1 MSNLSNQDV
10 QLAQLMFVSSA
21 TQQHPL
27 GTRGYT
33 NDGRAFRY
41 AKAGGADLAA
51 GQVLQSPAITPGHLA
66 LALAT
71 SVGATTIGSIQVAA
85 TCPSLMAANVYAE
98 GFLQISAGVGQG
110 YNYQISSHAA
120 VSAGATGTFNLYPED
135 ALVVALGTT
144 TIVAL
149 IANKYNGVIQMPVTT
164 ATGVCVGV
172 AAYVITQTQYGWIQT
187 WGDCP
192 VLMSGAGALGDP
204 LVGVSATA
212 GGAATA
218 TAASLL
224 INPVIGYL
232 RQISVDTKYNSV
244 DLKVSP

>member
-10 QLAQLMFVSSA
+10 QLAQPMFVSSA
-21 TQQHPL
+21 TAQHPL

-41 AKAGGADLAA
+41 AKAGASDLVA
-51 GQVLQSPAITPGHLA
+51 GTLVQSPAIIPGHLA

-71 SVGATTIGSIQVAA
+71 SVGSTAIGSIAVAA
-85 TCPSLMAANVYAE
+85 TCASSAAANLYAD
-98 GFLQISAGVGQG
+98 GFLQVSAGVGQG
-110 YNYQISSHAA
+110 YQYQISSHAA
-120 VSAGATGTFNLYPED
+120 VSTGATGTFNLYPED

-144 TIVAL
+144 SIVAL
-149 IANKYNGVIQMPVTT
+149 IANKYNGVILMPVTT
-164 ATGVCVGV
+164 ATGVCVGA
-172 AAYVITQTQYGWIQT
+172 AAYIISATQFGWIQT

-192 VLMSGAGALGDP
+192 VLQSGAGALGDP

-212 GGAATA
+212 GAAATA

-224 INPVIGYL
+224 INPVVGYL
-232 RQISVDTKYNSV
+232 RQISVDTKYNAV
-244 DLKVSP
+244 DLRISP